1 MPFTLS
7 HPAAVLPLLR
17 HPFSGIALVA
27 GAVAPDLPYFARSM
41 PIPVGAQSWYEPFM
55 NATTSHGLL
64 GALTVS
70 LPYAL
75 ALATF
80 CWLARRPVDA
90 LLPGVAGQGEPRPTT
105 AGALLTRGG
114 WVLLSLLIGIATH
127 LVWDSFT
134 HGNEFVVTHVPLLS
148 HQLVGDLT
156 WARALQHL
164 STVGGLVLI
173 AVYLWRRRSRIA
185 ARVAAGRGD
194 TDRLGARWILWA
206 IVAVGVVGAVVST
219 LSWWSITDMS
229 TPEVVEGVLA
239 DAAKGGGAALLGAL
253 LVYVGAWWVTR
264 GFRTTLR
271 R

>member
-27 GAVAPDLPYFARSM
+27 GAVAPDLPYFARST
-41 PIPVGAQSWYEPFM
+41 PIPVSAQSWYEPFM

-75 ALATF
+75 ALAAF

-90 LLPGVAGQGEPRPTT
+90 LLPGVIGQGEPRPTT

-148 HQLVGDLT
+148 SQLVGDLT

-173 AVYLWRRRSRIA
+173 AVYLWRRRSRIV
-185 ARVAAGRGD
+185 ARVRAGRG
-194 TDRLGARWILWA
+194 RPGRRGARAVLLA
-206 IVAVGVVGAVVST
+206 IVAVGVVGAVAGT
-219 LSWWSITDMS
+219 LPLWGRTEMS
-229 TPEVVEGVLA
+229 TPELVEGVLA
-239 DAAKGGGAALLGAL
+239 GGAKGGGAALLVAL
-253 LVYVGAWWVTR
+253 VVYVGVWWAAR
-264 GFRTTLR
+264 GFRTALR